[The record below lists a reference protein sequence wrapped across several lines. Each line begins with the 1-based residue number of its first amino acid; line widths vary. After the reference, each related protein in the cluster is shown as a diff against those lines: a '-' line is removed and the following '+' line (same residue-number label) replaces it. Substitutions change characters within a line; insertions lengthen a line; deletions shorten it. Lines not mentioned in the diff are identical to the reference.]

1 VLLVWVAFSCVTLSA
16 LQWFVRWRDGRA
28 RQRLV
33 NAREMEM
40 QQRVGGLDKQ
50 CDERSIPTAP
60 SMGGDPYGTLPAPS
74 STTFDEKRMAMS
86 HSDAESRFD
95 SVLDLK

>member
-1 VLLVWVAFSCVTLSA
+1 MLLIWVAFSCVTLSA
-16 LQWFVRWRDGRA
+16 LQWFVRWRDGRE
-28 RQRLV
+28 RQRQV
-33 NAREMEM
+33 KAREM
-40 QQRVGGLDKQ
+40 QQQVRGQEKQ

-60 SMGGDPYGTLPAPS
+60 SMGDPYGTLPAPS

>member
-16 LQWFVRWRDGRA
+16 LQWFVRWRDGRE
-28 RQRLV
+28 RQRQAK
-33 NAREMEM
+33 AREMEM
-40 QQRVGGLDKQ
+40 QQQLGGQDKR

-86 HSDAESRFD
+86 HSEAESRFD